1 MLDSLRTSFVNCSEP
16 VPNHPAAGKAGFT
29 PWLPIGHCCSG
40 VPEPGRW
47 TNASDLYTR
56 KRRGKTERNT
66 N

>member
-40 VPEPGRW
+40 VPEPGR
-47 TNASDLYTR
+47 
-56 KRRGKTERNT
+56 
-66 N
+66 